1 MTTTA
6 KAQVFGTDFASN
18 AARNYERYFV
28 PAIGRPLANDLIA
41 AAALRPGERVLDV
54 GCGTGVVTRL
64 AAEQVGPD
72 GAVAGADLTASML
85 DVARSVAPP
94 DSRIQWYETSAEAM
108 PFPDATFDVVFCQL
122 ALQFV
127 PDKPAAVREMYRVLD
142 PGGRALVSVPTP
154 GPFFGVCET
163 GLSRHVPAAA
173 PFVALVFSL
182 NDPAALEGL
191 FRNAGFREVTVRST
205 PKRLQLPPARD
216 FFWQYLQCTP
226 IGGMV
231 AETSNQVRAALEHDV
246 VEGWRAWTEEGGMT
260 YEQPMLWATA
270 RK

>member
-6 KAQVFGTDFASN
+6 KAQVFGTDFAGN

-28 PAIGRPLANDLIA
+28 PAIGRPLAHDLIE
-41 AAALRPGERVLDV
+41 AAALQPGERVLDV
-54 GCGTGVVTRL
+54 GCGTGIVARL
-64 AAEQVGPD
+64 VAEQVGPG

-94 DSRIQWYETSAEAM
+94 GLPIQWYETSAEAM
-108 PFPDATFDVVFCQL
+108 PFPETAFDVVFCQL

-127 PDKPAAVREMYRVLD
+127 PDKPAAVREMYRVLA
-142 PGGRALVSVPTP
+142 PGGRALVSVPAP
-154 GPFFGVCET
+154 GPFFNVFEA
-163 GLSRHVPAAA
+163 GLARHVPAAA
-173 PFVALVFSL
+173 PFLALVFSL
-182 NDPAALEGL
+182 NEPAALERL
-191 FRNAGFREVTVRST
+191 FRDAGFREVTVRSM

-216 FFWQYLQCTP
+216 FLWQYLQCTP

-231 AETSNQVRAALEHDV
+231 AETSDQVRAALERDV
-246 VEGWRAWTEEGGMT
+246 VEGWRKWTVESGMT

-270 RK
+270 RT